1 MKVNKQT
8 NSEKTLFVGTG
19 LVTPLIFN
27 PSRSELDKVLGIER
41 DADYEE
47 KPEFEYVKED
57 VSLKTKKRDA
67 QGNVLKDEEG
77 NDVEDE
83 IFTKKLTVTVWVKEN
98 KTEEV
103 FPMNFTLYDVDD
115 VSSTGKIKFVTQH
128 GKSTYVDSAENL
140 PSWFTQT
147 PGKKKFTLNYRPA
160 KRGEASLL
168 EFLAAWTNISP
179 FDIESSLFLDNE
191 KKFWNGDMKELNNLI
206 TDFEDNS
213 VMANFGVRTKEEE
226 TEEGS
231 TTKEYQAISTKAFC
245 QSSFM
250 KFFRNYANK
259 NWEGLIKETGNY
271 DVFDTKAKIGDTSM
285 YSLAN
290 YMNNIFGQYGVK
302 EYTIKEEI
310 REYNS
315 EENPLNAEK
324 SLVEETSEE
333 FDLF

>member
-8 NSEKTLFVGTG
+8 NSEKPLFVGTG
-19 LVTPLIFN
+19 LVTPLIFS

-67 QGNVLKDEEG
+67 GGNILKDAEG

-83 IFTKKLTVTVWVKEN
+83 IFTNKLTVTVWVTEN
-98 KTEEV
+98 KTEEI

-115 VSSTGKIKFVTQH
+115 VSSTGKTKFVTQH

-160 KRGEASLL
+160 KKGEASLL

-206 TDFEDNS
+206 ADFEDNS
-213 VMANFGVRTKEEE
+213 VMVNFGVRTKEEE
-226 TEEGS
+226 TEEG
-231 TTKEYQAISTKAFC
+231 TVTKEYQAISTKAFC

-259 NWEGLIKETGNY
+259 NWEGLLKESTNF

-290 YMNNIFGQYGVK
+290 YMNNIFGEYGDK
-302 EYTIKEEI
+302 NFNKKCEI
-310 REYNS
+310 EEYNS

-333 FDLF
+333 LF

>member
-27 PSRSELDKVLGIER
+27 PSRSELDQVLGIER
-41 DADYEE
+41 DTDYEE

-57 VSLKTKKRDA
+57 CEVKQRDKD
-67 QGNVLKDEEG
+67 GNELES
-77 NDVEDE
+77 
-83 IFTKKLTVTVWVKEN
+83 IYCKKLTVTCWVREI
-98 KTEEV
+98 KTNEI
-103 FPMNFTLYDVDD
+103 FPMNFTLYDIDD
-115 VSSTGKIKFVTQH
+115 VSSTGKIKFITQH
-128 GKSTYVDSAENL
+128 GKSTYIDSEENL
-140 PSWFTQT
+140 PTWFTQT
-147 PGKKKFTLNYRPA
+147 PGKKKFTVNYRPA

-179 FDIESSLFLDNE
+179 FDVESSLFLDNE

-206 TDFEDNS
+206 ADFEDSS
-213 VMANFGVRTKEEE
+213 VMVNFGVRVKEEE
-226 TEEGS
+226 TEEG
-231 TTKEYQAISTKAFC
+231 TVIKEYQTLSTKAFC

-259 NWEGLIKETGNY
+259 NWEGLLKDSESNFDT
-271 DVFDTKAKIGDTSM
+271 FDTKAKIGDTSM

-290 YMNNIFGQYGVK
+290 YMNNIFGEYGVK
-302 EYTIKEEI
+302 EYSVKEEI

-315 EENPLNAEK
+315 EENPLNNEK
-324 SLVEETSEE
+324 SLVEEPSEE

>member
-1 MKVNKQT
+1 MKVNK
-8 NSEKTLFVGTG
+8 NEALERKLFVGTG
-19 LVTPLIFN
+19 LVQILCFN
-27 PSRSELDKVLGIER
+27 PSRNELDKVLGIER

-57 VSLKTKKRDA
+57 YEMK
-67 QGNVLKDEEG
+67 QKDKEG
-77 NDVEDE
+77 NELDS
-83 IFTKKLTVTVWVKEN
+83 IYCKRLTVTCWVKEN
-98 KTEEV
+98 KTEEI

-115 VSSTGKIKFVTQH
+115 VSSTGKTKFVTQH
-128 GKSTYVDSAENL
+128 GKSTYVDNAENL

-147 PGKKKFTLNYRPA
+147 PGKKKFTLNYRPT

-179 FDIESSLFLDNE
+179 FDVESSLFLDNE

-206 TDFEDNS
+206 ADFEDNS
-213 VMANFGVRTKEEE
+213 VMINFGVRTKEEE

-231 TTKEYQAISTKAFC
+231 VTKEYQAISTKAFC

-259 NWEGLIKETGNY
+259 NWEGLIKESNGNF
-271 DVFDTKAKIGDTSM
+271 DVFDTKAKVGDTSM

-290 YMNNIFGQYGVK
+290 YMNNIFGEYGVK
-302 EYTIKEEI
+302 EYTVKEEI

-315 EENPLNAEK
+315 EENPLNSEK

-333 FDLF
+333 LF

>member
-1 MKVNKQT
+1 MKVNKN
-8 NSEKTLFVGTG
+8 NSQENTLYVGTG

-27 PSRSELDKVLGIER
+27 PTRSELDKVLGIER
-41 DADYEE
+41 DADYVE

-57 VSLKTKKRDA
+57 YEMK
-67 QGNVLKDEEG
+67 QKDKEG
-77 NDVEDE
+77 NE
-83 IFTKKLTVTVWVKEN
+83 IDSIYCKRLTVTCWVKEN
-98 KTEEV
+98 KTEEI

-147 PGKKKFTLNYRPA
+147 PGKKKFTLSYRPA
-160 KRGEASLL
+160 KKGEAPLL

-206 TDFEDNS
+206 ADFEDNS
-213 VMANFGVRTKEEE
+213 VMVNFGVRTKEEE

-231 TTKEYQAISTKAFC
+231 VTKEYQAISTKAFC

-259 NWEGLIKETGNY
+259 NWEGLLKESTNF

-290 YMNNIFGQYGVK
+290 YMNNIFGEYGDK
-302 EYTIKEEI
+302 NFNKKCEI
-310 REYNS
+310 EEYNS

-333 FDLF
+333 LF

>member
-8 NSEKTLFVGTG
+8 NNEKTLFVGTG
-19 LVTPLIFN
+19 LITPLIFS

-98 KTEEV
+98 KTEEI

-206 TDFEDNS
+206 ADFEDNS
-213 VMANFGVRTKEEE
+213 VMVNFGVRTKEEE

-231 TTKEYQAISTKAFC
+231 VTKEYQAISTKAFC

-271 DVFDTKAKIGDTSM
+271 DVFDTKAKVGDTSM

-290 YMNNIFGQYGVK
+290 YMNNIFGQYGAK
-302 EYTIKEEI
+302 EYTVKEEI

-324 SLVEETSEE
+324 SLVTEGVDD
-333 FDLF
+333 DLPF

>member
-8 NSEKTLFVGTG
+8 NNEKTLYVGTG

-27 PSRSELDKVLGIER
+27 PTRSELDKILGIER
-41 DADYEE
+41 EEDYTE
-47 KPEFEYVKED
+47 KPEVEYVKED
-57 VSLKTKKRDA
+57 YEMK
-67 QGNVLKDEEG
+67 QKDKEG
-77 NDVEDE
+77 NELDS
-83 IFTKKLTVTVWVKEN
+83 IYCKRLTVTCWVREN
-98 KTEEV
+98 KTDEV

-115 VSSTGKIKFVTQH
+115 VSSTGKTKFVTQH
-128 GKSTYVDSAENL
+128 GKSTYVDNAENL

-179 FDIESSLFLDNE
+179 FDVESSLFLDNE

-206 TDFEDNS
+206 ADFEDNS
-213 VMANFGVRTKEEE
+213 VMINFGVRTKEEE

-231 TTKEYQAISTKAFC
+231 VTKEYQTISTKAFC

-259 NWEGLIKETGNY
+259 NWEGLLKETESNF
-271 DVFDTKAKIGDTSM
+271 DEFDTKAKIGDTSM

-290 YMNNIFGQYGVK
+290 YMNNIFGEYGVK
-302 EYTIKEEI
+302 EFSKKVEI
-310 REYNS
+310 EQYNS
-315 EENPLNAEK
+315 EENPLNNEK
-324 SLVEETSEE
+324 SLVEDAASS
-333 FDLF
+333 DY

>member
-19 LVTPLIFN
+19 LVQILCFS

-57 VSLKTKKRDA
+57 YEMK
-67 QGNVLKDEEG
+67 QKDKEG
-77 NDVEDE
+77 NELDS
-83 IFTKKLTVTVWVKEN
+83 IYCKRLTVTCWVKEN
-98 KTEEV
+98 KTEEI

-115 VSSTGKIKFVTQH
+115 VSSTGKTKFVTQH
-128 GKSTYVDSAENL
+128 GKSTYVDNAENL

-179 FDIESSLFLDNE
+179 FDVESSLFLDNE

-206 TDFEDNS
+206 ADFEDNS
-213 VMANFGVRTKEEE
+213 VMINFGVRTKEEE

-231 TTKEYQAISTKAFC
+231 VTKEYQAISTKAFC

-259 NWEGLIKETGNY
+259 NWEGLIKESNGNF
-271 DVFDTKAKIGDTSM
+271 DVFDTKAKVGDTSM

-290 YMNNIFGQYGVK
+290 YMNNIFGEYGVK
-302 EYTIKEEI
+302 EYTVKEEI

-315 EENPLNAEK
+315 EENPLNSEK

-333 FDLF
+333 LF

>member
-19 LVTPLIFN
+19 LVQILCFN
-27 PSRSELDKVLGIER
+27 PSRNELDKVLGIER
-41 DADYEE
+41 DADYVE

-57 VSLKTKKRDA
+57 YEMK
-67 QGNVLKDEEG
+67 QKDKEG
-77 NDVEDE
+77 NE
-83 IFTKKLTVTVWVKEN
+83 IDSIYCKRLTVTCWVREN
-98 KTEEV
+98 KTDEV
-103 FPMNFTLYDVDD
+103 FPMNFTLYDIDD

-147 PGKKKFTLNYRPA
+147 PGKKKFTLSYRPA
-160 KRGEASLL
+160 KKGEASLL

-206 TDFEDNS
+206 ADFEDNS
-213 VMANFGVRTKEEE
+213 VMVNFGVRTKEED
-226 TEEGS
+226 TEEG
-231 TTKEYQAISTKAFC
+231 TVTKEYQAISTKAFC

-259 NWEGLIKETGNY
+259 NWEGLLKESTNF

-290 YMNNIFGQYGVK
+290 YMNNIFGEYGDK
-302 EYTIKEEI
+302 NFNKKCEI
-310 REYNS
+310 EEYNS

-333 FDLF
+333 LF

>member
-1 MKVNKQT
+1 MKVNK
-8 NSEKTLFVGTG
+8 NEALERKLFVGTG
-19 LVTPLIFN
+19 LVQILCFN
-27 PSRSELDKVLGIER
+27 PSRNELDKVLGIER

-57 VSLKTKKRDA
+57 YEMK
-67 QGNVLKDEEG
+67 QKDKEG
-77 NDVEDE
+77 NELDS
-83 IFTKKLTVTVWVKEN
+83 IYCKRLTVTCWVKEN
-98 KTEEV
+98 KTEEI

-115 VSSTGKIKFVTQH
+115 VSSTGKTKFVTQH
-128 GKSTYVDSAENL
+128 GKSTYVDNAENL

-179 FDIESSLFLDNE
+179 FDVESSLFLDNE

-206 TDFEDNS
+206 ADFEDNS
-213 VMANFGVRTKEEE
+213 VMINFGVRTKEEE

-231 TTKEYQAISTKAFC
+231 VTKEYQAISTKAFC

-259 NWEGLIKETGNY
+259 NWEGLIKESNGNF
-271 DVFDTKAKIGDTSM
+271 DVFDTKAKVGDTSM

-290 YMNNIFGQYGVK
+290 YMNNIFGEYGVK
-302 EYTIKEEI
+302 EYTVKEEI

-315 EENPLNAEK
+315 EENPLNSEK

-333 FDLF
+333 LF

>member
-8 NSEKTLFVGTG
+8 NNEKTLFVGTG
-19 LVTPLIFN
+19 LVQILCFN
-27 PSRSELDKVLGIER
+27 PSRTELDKVLGIER
-41 DADYEE
+41 DADYVE

-57 VSLKTKKRDA
+57 YEMK
-67 QGNVLKDEEG
+67 QKDKEG
-77 NDVEDE
+77 NE
-83 IFTKKLTVTVWVKEN
+83 IDSIYCKRLTVTCWVKEN
-98 KTEEV
+98 KTEEI

-115 VSSTGKIKFVTQH
+115 VSSTGKTKFVTQH

-160 KRGEASLL
+160 KKGEASLL

-206 TDFEDNS
+206 ADFEDNS
-213 VMANFGVRTKEEE
+213 VMVNFGVRTKEEE

-231 TTKEYQAISTKAFC
+231 VTKEYQAISTKAFC

-259 NWEGLIKETGNY
+259 NWEGLLKESTNF

-290 YMNNIFGQYGVK
+290 YMNNIFGEYGVK
-302 EYTIKEEI
+302 EYTVKEEI

-315 EENPLNAEK
+315 EENPLNSEK
-324 SLVEETSEE
+324 SLVEETTE
-333 FDLF
+333 DLF

>member
-8 NSEKTLFVGTG
+8 NNEKTLYVGTG

-27 PSRSELDKVLGIER
+27 PTRSELDKILGIER
-41 DADYEE
+41 EEDYTE

-57 VSLKTKKRDA
+57 YEMK
-67 QGNVLKDEEG
+67 QKDKEG
-77 NDVEDE
+77 NELDS
-83 IFTKKLTVTVWVKEN
+83 IYCKRLTVTCWVREN
-98 KTEEV
+98 KTDEV
-103 FPMNFTLYDVDD
+103 FPMNFTLYDIND
-115 VSSTGKIKFVTQH
+115 VSSTGKTKFVTQH

-206 TDFEDNS
+206 ADFEDNS
-213 VMANFGVRTKEEE
+213 VMVNFGVRTKEEE
-226 TEEGS
+226 TEEG
-231 TTKEYQAISTKAFC
+231 TVTKEYQAISTKAFC

-259 NWEGLIKETGNY
+259 NWEGLLKESTNF

-290 YMNNIFGQYGVK
+290 YMNNIFGEYGVK
-302 EYTIKEEI
+302 EYAVKEEI

-333 FDLF
+333 LF

>member
-1 MKVNKQT
+1 MKVNK
-8 NSEKTLFVGTG
+8 NEALERKLFVGTG
-19 LVTPLIFN
+19 LVQILCFN
-27 PSRSELDKVLGIER
+27 PSRNELDKVLGIER

-57 VSLKTKKRDA
+57 YEMK
-67 QGNVLKDEEG
+67 QKDKEG
-77 NDVEDE
+77 NEVDS
-83 IFTKKLTVTVWVKEN
+83 IYCKRLTVTCWVKEN
-98 KTEEV
+98 KTEEI

-115 VSSTGKIKFVTQH
+115 VSSTGKTKFVTQH
-128 GKSTYVDSAENL
+128 GKSTYVDNAENL

-179 FDIESSLFLDNE
+179 FDVESSLFLDNE

-206 TDFEDNS
+206 ADFEDNS
-213 VMANFGVRTKEEE
+213 VMINFGVRTKEEE

-231 TTKEYQAISTKAFC
+231 VTKEYQAISTKAFC

-259 NWEGLIKETGNY
+259 NWEGLIKESNGNF
-271 DVFDTKAKIGDTSM
+271 DVFDTKAKVGDTSM

-290 YMNNIFGQYGVK
+290 YMNNIFGEYGVK
-302 EYTIKEEI
+302 EYTVKEEI

-315 EENPLNAEK
+315 EENPLNSEK

-333 FDLF
+333 LF

>member
-1 MKVNKQT
+1 MKVNKST
-8 NSEKTLFVGTG
+8 NSEKTLYVGTG
-19 LVTPLIFN
+19 LITPLIFS

-57 VSLKTKKRDA
+57 YEMK
-67 QGNVLKDEEG
+67 QKDKEG
-77 NDVEDE
+77 NE
-83 IFTKKLTVTVWVKEN
+83 IDSIYCKRLTVTCWVKEN
-98 KTEEV
+98 KTEEI

-147 PGKKKFTLNYRPA
+147 PGKKKFTLSYRPA
-160 KRGEASLL
+160 KKGEASLL

-206 TDFEDNS
+206 ADFEDNS
-213 VMANFGVRTKEEE
+213 VMVNFGVRTKEEE

-231 TTKEYQAISTKAFC
+231 VTKEYQAISTKAFC
-245 QSSFM
+245 QSTYM

-259 NWEGLIKETGNY
+259 NWEGLLKNTESNFDT
-271 DVFDTKAKIGDTSM
+271 FDTKAKVGDTSM

-290 YMNNIFGQYGVK
+290 YMNNIFGQYGTK

-333 FDLF
+333 LF

>member
-1 MKVNKQT
+1 MKVNKST
-8 NSEKTLFVGTG
+8 NSEKTLYVGTG

-57 VSLKTKKRDA
+57 YEMK
-67 QGNVLKDEEG
+67 QKDKEG
-77 NDVEDE
+77 NELDS
-83 IFTKKLTVTVWVKEN
+83 IYCKRLTVTCWVKEI
-98 KTEEV
+98 KTEEI

-147 PGKKKFTLNYRPA
+147 PGKKKFSLNYRPA
-160 KRGEASLL
+160 KKGEANLL

-179 FDIESSLFLDNE
+179 FDVESSLFLDNE

-206 TDFEDNS
+206 ADFEDNS
-213 VMANFGVRTKEEE
+213 VMVNFGVRTKEEE

-231 TTKEYQAISTKAFC
+231 VTKEYQAISTKAFC

-259 NWEGLIKETGNY
+259 NWEGLLKESGNF
-271 DVFDTKAKIGDTSM
+271 DVFDTKAKVGDTSM

-290 YMNNIFGQYGVK
+290 YMNNIFGEYGVK
-302 EYTIKEEI
+302 EYAVKEEI

-315 EENPLNAEK
+315 EENPLNNEK

-333 FDLF
+333 LF

>member
-8 NSEKTLFVGTG
+8 NNEKTLFVGTG
-19 LVTPLIFN
+19 LVQILCFN

-179 FDIESSLFLDNE
+179 FDIESSLFLENE

-206 TDFEDNS
+206 ADFEDNL
-213 VMANFGVRTKEEE
+213 VMANFGIRTKTEE
-226 TEEGS
+226 TEEGNI
-231 TTKEYQAISTKAFC
+231 TKEYQAISTKAFC
-245 QSSFM
+245 QSTYM

-259 NWEGLIKETGNY
+259 NWEGLLKNTESNFDT
-271 DVFDTKAKIGDTSM
+271 FDTKAKVGDTSM

-290 YMNNIFGQYGVK
+290 YMNNIFGQYGTK

-315 EENPLNAEK
+315 EENPLNSEK

-333 FDLF
+333 LF

>member
-19 LVTPLIFN
+19 LVQILCFN
-27 PSRSELDKVLGIER
+27 PSRNELDKILGIER

-57 VSLKTKKRDA
+57 YEMK
-67 QGNVLKDEEG
+67 QKDKEG
-77 NDVEDE
+77 NE
-83 IFTKKLTVTVWVKEN
+83 IDSIYCKRLTVTCWVKEN
-98 KTEEV
+98 KTEEI
-103 FPMNFTLYDVDD
+103 FPMNFTLYDLDD

-128 GKSTYVDSAENL
+128 GKSTYINSAEDL

-147 PGKKKFTLNYRPA
+147 PGKKKFTLSYRPA
-160 KRGEASLL
+160 KKGEASLL

-179 FDIESSLFLDNE
+179 FDVESSLFLDNE

-206 TDFEDNS
+206 ADFEDNS
-213 VMANFGVRTKEEE
+213 VMVNFGVRTKEEE

-231 TTKEYQAISTKAFC
+231 VTKEYQTISTKAFC

-259 NWEGLIKETGNY
+259 NWEGLLKETESNF
-271 DVFDTKAKIGDTSM
+271 DEFDTKAKIGDTSM

-290 YMNNIFGQYGVK
+290 YMNNIFGEYGVK
-302 EYTIKEEI
+302 EFSKKVEI
-310 REYNS
+310 EQYNS
-315 EENPLNAEK
+315 EENPLNNEK
-324 SLVEETSEE
+324 SLVEDTASS
-333 FDLF
+333 DY

>member
-1 MKVNKQT
+1 MKVNKNET
-8 NSEKTLFVGTG
+8 LERKLFVGTG
-19 LVTPLIFN
+19 LVQVLCFN
-27 PSRSELDKVLGIER
+27 PSRNELDRILGIER

-57 VSLKTKKRDA
+57 CEVKQRDKDGNEIDSIYCKR
-67 QGNVLKDEEG
+67 
-77 NDVEDE
+77 
-83 IFTKKLTVTVWVKEN
+83 LTVTCWVREN
-98 KTEEV
+98 KTDEI
-103 FPMNFTLYDVDD
+103 FPMNFTLYDIND

-128 GKSTYVDSAENL
+128 GKSTYADSADDL

-147 PGKKKFTLNYRPA
+147 PGKKKFTLSYRPA
-160 KRGEASLL
+160 KKGEASLL

-206 TDFEDNS
+206 ADFEDNS
-213 VMANFGVRTKEEE
+213 VMVNFGVRTKEEE

-231 TTKEYQAISTKAFC
+231 VTKEYQTISTKAFC

-259 NWEGLIKETGNY
+259 NWEGLLKDTESNF
-271 DVFDTKAKIGDTSM
+271 DEFDTKAKIGDTSM

-290 YMNNIFGQYGVK
+290 YMNNIFGEYGDK
-302 EYTIKEEI
+302 NFNKKCEIEEYD
-310 REYNS
+310 S
-315 EENPLNAEK
+315 SENPLNSQK
-324 SLVEETSEE
+324 SLIEDS
-333 FDLF
+333 FSSDY

>member
-1 MKVNKQT
+1 MKVNKNET
-8 NSEKTLFVGTG
+8 LGKKLFVGTG
-19 LVTPLIFN
+19 LVQVMCFS
-27 PSRSELDKVLGIER
+27 PSRSELDKILGIER
-41 DADYEE
+41 EEDYTE

-57 VSLKTKKRDA
+57 YEMK
-67 QGNVLKDEEG
+67 QKDKEG
-77 NDVEDE
+77 NELDS
-83 IFTKKLTVTVWVKEN
+83 IYCKRLTVTCWVREN
-98 KTEEV
+98 KTDEV
-103 FPMNFTLYDVDD
+103 FPMNFTLYDIND
-115 VSSTGKIKFVTQH
+115 VSSTGKTKFVTQH

-160 KRGEASLL
+160 KKGEASLL

-206 TDFEDNS
+206 ADFEDNS
-213 VMANFGVRTKEEE
+213 VMVNFGVRTKEEE

-231 TTKEYQAISTKAFC
+231 VTKEYQAISTKSFC
-245 QSSFM
+245 QSGFM

-259 NWEGLIKETGNY
+259 NWEGLIKHTDSNFDE
-271 DVFDTKAKIGDTSM
+271 FDTKAKVGDTSM

-290 YMNNIFGQYGVK
+290 YMNNIFGEYGAK
-302 EYTIKEEI
+302 EYVIKEEI

-315 EENPLNAEK
+315 EENPLNNEK

>member
-1 MKVNKQT
+1 MKVNKKT
-8 NSEKTLFVGTG
+8 NNEKTLFVGTG
-19 LVTPLIFN
+19 LVQVLCFS

-57 VSLKTKKRDA
+57 YEMK
-67 QGNVLKDEEG
+67 QKDKEG
-77 NDVEDE
+77 NE
-83 IFTKKLTVTVWVKEN
+83 IDSIYCKRLTVTCWVKEN
-98 KTEEV
+98 KTEEI

-115 VSSTGKIKFVTQH
+115 VSSTGKTKFITQH

-160 KRGEASLL
+160 KKGEASLL

-179 FDIESSLFLDNE
+179 FDVESSLFLDNE

-206 TDFEDNS
+206 ADFEDNS
-213 VMANFGVRTKEEE
+213 VMVNFGVRTKEEE

-231 TTKEYQAISTKAFC
+231 VTKEYQAISTKAFC
-245 QSSFM
+245 QSTYM

-259 NWEGLIKETGNY
+259 NWEGLIKHTDSNFDE
-271 DVFDTKAKIGDTSM
+271 FDTKAKVGDTSM

-333 FDLF
+333 FVLF